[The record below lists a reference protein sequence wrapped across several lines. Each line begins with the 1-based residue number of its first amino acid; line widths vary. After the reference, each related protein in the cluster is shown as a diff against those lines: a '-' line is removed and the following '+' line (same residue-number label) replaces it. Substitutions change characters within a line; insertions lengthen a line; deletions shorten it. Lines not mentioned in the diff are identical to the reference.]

1 MAKSKDA
8 KSNVTPLMKQYNA
21 IKAKYPDALLLFRVG
36 DFYETFGDDAI
47 KAANILGIVLTKRAN
62 GAASYVDLAG
72 FPHHSLDTYLPKLVR
87 AGQRVAIC
95 DQLEDPKMTK
105 KIVKRGV
112 TELVT
117 PGVSYN
123 DKVLE
128 NKENNFLASLHLLPK
143 NSGISFLDV
152 STGEFY
158 VSQGSND
165 YVDKLLQSFRPSEVI
180 IQRSKRKQF
189 AEQFSEKYYITTFDD
204 WVFTEDFSRE
214 ILLKHFDTTSLKGF
228 GVEELE
234 SGNIAAGAALHYLA
248 ETHHDRIGH
257 ICKIS
262 RIEEEKYV
270 WLDKFTIRNLELLY
284 SPNENAAT
292 LMDVIDQTISPMGS
306 RMIRKWIS
314 LPLKIKKTIGERQA
328 VVEYLIDNPEITE
341 ILNQN
346 IKAIGD
352 LERLISK
359 VAVGRVN
366 PRELIQVMK
375 GLHAVEKIKES
386 CAISQSGPLNT
397 IADQLNP
404 CQLIRDKIAS
414 ELNDEPPAMVN
425 KGNVIRDG
433 VSEELD
439 ELRKLLYSG
448 KDYLEQIKKREI
460 EATGIPSLKIA
471 FNNVFGYYLEVTNVH
486 KDKVPETWERRQTL
500 VNSERYI
507 TEELKE
513 YEQKIL
519 TAEEKILDIETRL
532 YNDLVLSTAD
542 YVKPILLDA
551 SLVAQLDCLQSF
563 AGTALTNNYVKPE
576 INDSYV
582 LDIKKGRHPVIE
594 SQMPPGEKYV
604 PNDVILDPKKQQIII
619 ITGPNMSGKSALLR
633 QTALITLMAQMGSYV
648 PAESASIGLVD
659 KIFTRVGAS
668 DNISSGESTFMV
680 EMNETASILNNIS
693 SRSLIILDEI
703 GRGTSTYDGISIAW
717 SIAEYLH
724 QHPVFRPKVLFAT
737 HYHELNEMASSMKR
751 IKNFH
756 VSVKEVN
763 NKVIFLRKLVSGG
776 TEHSFGIHVA
786 RMAGMPVEVIEN
798 ARALLQTLEKTHSHD
813 EINKNLKAGRG
824 GKDEFQLSFIQL
836 DDPLLLQIKEDILN
850 TDINTLTPVEAL
862 MKLNQIK
869 NLLNKA

>member
-1 MAKSKDA
+1 MTKINPNK
-8 KSNVTPLMKQYNA
+8 VVETPLMKQYNA

-36 DFYETFGDDAI
+36 DFYETFGDDAV
-47 KAANILGIVLTKRAN
+47 KAAGILGIVLTKRAN
-62 GAASYVDLAG
+62 GAASYVELAG

-128 NKENNFLASLHLLPK
+128 NKENNFLASIHLLPK
-143 NSGISFLDV
+143 NSGISFLDI
-152 STGEFY
+152 STGEYY
-158 VSQGSND
+158 VTEGSGD
-165 YVDKLLQSFRPSEVI
+165 YLDKLLQSFKPSEVI
-180 IQRSKRKQF
+180 IQKSKRRQF
-189 AEQFSEKYYITTFDD
+189 AEQFSDKYYITTFDD

-214 ILLKHFDTTSLKGF
+214 ILLKHFNTTSLKGF
-228 GVEELE
+228 GVEDMVN
-234 SGNIAAGAALHYLA
+234 GTIAAGAALHYLA
-248 ETHHDRIGH
+248 ETHHDQIGH

-262 RIEEEKYV
+262 RIEEDKYV
-270 WLDKFTIRNLELLY
+270 WLDKFTIRNLELLFT
-284 SPNENAAT
+284 PNDNAAT
-292 LMDVIDQTISPMGS
+292 LIDVIDETISPMGS
-306 RMIRKWIS
+306 RMIKKWIS
-314 LPLKIKKTIGERQA
+314 LPLKIKKIVEERLD
-328 VVEYLIDNPEITE
+328 VVGYLIENKEITE
-341 ILNQN
+341 ILTQN

-359 VAVGRVN
+359 AAVGRIN

-386 CAISQSGPLNT
+386 CTISQSGPLKT

-404 CQLIRDKIAS
+404 CQLIRDKIEN
-414 ELNDEPPAMVN
+414 ELNAEPPAMIN
-425 KGNVIRDG
+425 KGNVIRDR

-439 ELRKLLYSG
+439 ELRQMLFSG
-448 KDYLEQIKKREI
+448 KDYLEKIKKREI

-513 YEQKIL
+513 YEEKIL
-519 TAEEKILDIETRL
+519 TAEEKILAIETRL
-532 YNDLVLSTAD
+532 YNDLVLSTAE

-551 SLVAQLDCLQSF
+551 SLIAQIDCLQSF
-563 AGTALTNNYVKPE
+563 ARTAVRNNYVRPE
-576 INDSYV
+576 INDSYE

-594 SQMPPGEKYV
+594 SQLPPGEKYI
-604 PNDVILDPKKQQIII
+604 PNDVFLDTKKQQIII

-633 QTALITLMAQMGSYV
+633 QTALIVLMAQMGSYI
-648 PAESASIGLVD
+648 PAEAARIGLVD

-693 SRSLIILDEI
+693 NRSLIILDEI

-724 QHPVFRPKVLFAT
+724 YHPVFRPKVLFAT

-751 IKNFH
+751 IKNH
-756 VSVKEVN
+756 HISVKEIH
-763 NKVIFLRKLVSGG
+763 NKVIFLRKLVPGG

-786 RMAGMPVEVIEN
+786 KMAGMPGEVIEN
-798 ARALLQTLEKTHSHD
+798 AKALLQTLEKSHSHN
-813 EINKNLKAGRG
+813 ELNKHLKSAGK
-824 GKDEFQLSFIQL
+824 GKDDFQLSFIQL

-869 NLLNKA
+869 NLLHKG